1 MVRVRVQVD
10 NLEHY
15 EDANSPP
22 PRMEPNGNLV
32 SSYVEGSLL
41 HMPVIDLDFPCE
53 LVPSATPGHFHL
65 YVNKAISQDEQQ
77 ALLDGLLAAGLIE
90 QGWYD
95 GCVRNGYTRVRHP
108 DHPKQRPG
116 GNGVVPGVT
125 EQLSHGQD
133 QPW

>member
-1 MVRVRVQVD
+1 MGRVRVQVD

-65 YVNKAISQDEQQ
+65 YINREISQDEQQ

-108 DHPKQRPG
+108 DFPKALTQG
-116 GNGVVPGVT
+116 
-125 EQLSHGQD
+125 EQLPVPVGEPLPELGE
-133 QPW
+133 PW